1 MSRSASHPCANPPAP
16 PPAPLLA
23 IVVTADDF
31 GIGVRTSAGII
42 EAHRR
47 GPVTATSVIV
57 ITGRHVEESIPLLHE
72 AQELDVGLHVALTRC
87 GHRPLVA
94 RSASGLLDRQGN
106 FLSNGRLWLA
116 AFSGRIEQVAVEE
129 EIAAQAELFGKL
141 LGRRPTHVDAH
152 HHAHQLPCVRD
163 ALIAVIERGL
173 LPAVTRTTVRPPTM
187 PLSAAGAKAR
197 RCAAHWIGNRA
208 AKIFAQHQIRSNDYF
223 FGMLGPRDLRRDF
236 PWQNYLQHLPPSG
249 VVEWVV
255 HPGFDDETLAGRD
268 VYRAGRAKELQ
279 SLTQPQT
286 AAAWEPLRRYL
297 SRKSVLYPQ

>member
-1 MSRSASHPCANPPAP
+1 MGMSRSAAHP
-16 PPAPLLA
+16 PPSPPPPPLA

-47 GPVTATSVIV
+47 GPVTATSVMV
-57 ITGRHVEESIPLLHE
+57 ITGRHVEESIPLLHD
-72 AQELDVGLHVALTRC
+72 APELDVGLHVALTRC

-94 RSASGLLDRQGN
+94 SRASGLVDRSGD
-106 FLSNGRLWLA
+106 FLSNRRLWLA
-116 AFSGRIEQVAVEE
+116 AFSGRISQLAVEE

-141 LGRRPTHVDAH
+141 LGRKPAHVDAH
-152 HHAHQLPCVRD
+152 HHAHQLPGLRE
-163 ALIAVIERGL
+163 ALIAVIGRGL
-173 LPAVTRTTVRPPTM
+173 LPPVTRTTRQPPAM
-187 PLSAAGAKAR
+187 PRGAAGAKLR
-197 RCAAHWIGNRA
+197 RCAAHWIGKRA
-208 AKIFAQHQIRSNDYF
+208 AKIFAQHHIRSNDYF
-223 FGMLGPRDLRRDF
+223 FGMLGPRDLRQDF
-236 PWQNYLQHLPPSG
+236 PWRNYLMNLPPSG

-255 HPGFDDETLAGRD
+255 HPGFDDETLVGRD
-268 VYRAGRAKELQ
+268 GYRAGRAKELQ